1 MKREKGSTWTC
12 IQEEIGDGIMWAID
26 FTRTMEREPNNKGD
40 RVKMNLSGKFLPY
53 KDYGNEEDVPE
64 YGFNEG

>member
-1 MKREKGSTWTC
+1 
-12 IQEEIGDGIMWAID
+12 MWVID
-26 FTRTMEREPNNKGD
+26 FTRTMEREPNSSGD